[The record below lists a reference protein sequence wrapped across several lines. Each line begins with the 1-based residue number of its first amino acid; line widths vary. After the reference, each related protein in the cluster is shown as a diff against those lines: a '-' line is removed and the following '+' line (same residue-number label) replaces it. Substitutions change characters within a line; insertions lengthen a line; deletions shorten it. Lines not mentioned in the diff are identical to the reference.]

1 MYFKLSVMSMFSFF
15 IYFDTCIKTDEEESY
30 DTDVFDL
37 QSLNAYLYDKNI
49 KILLINIRSLNEL

>member
-1 MYFKLSVMSMFSFF
+1 MYFKLTVMSMFSFF